1 MTTGPA
7 PASSDTI
14 LRRSVSGGGDTRE
27 TVDGQ
32 GPSRF
37 SVTLDRRF
45 QGLPDTAH
53 GGTVL
58 ALFDAIAGGTGPR
71 LVSGVYRRRVPL
83 ATPLQLAV
91 ARRADATMFAL
102 TDGAAVLVDGR
113 VAVGSG
119 GAESAESAG
128 GGAGGVVESA
138 SSLKQSVLAVR
149 IAEGR
154 GGSTTP
160 PAPPRVPAADTA
172 LPLPISRTCF
182 ACGTE
187 NPLGLRV
194 RLAIDDASVRGAWT
208 ARENFRG
215 ADGNVASI
223 AITTLLD
230 EAAFWLGAAA
240 SGESGMTTDLRV
252 KLYRAAPLGHTITVA
267 GARASVRAHR
277 DDPRYWDTDVA
288 AWSEDG
294 ALVASATIT
303 FVAVRGAAR
312 KLVAG
317 LLAVNPPE
325 VIRTIFPAYAR

>member
-7 PASSDTI
+7 PVAIDTV
-14 LRRSVSGGGDTRE
+14 LRRCVSGNSDTRE

-32 GPSRF
+32 GPSRL
-37 SVTLDRRF
+37 SVTLDRHF

-58 ALFDAIAGGTGPR
+58 ALFDAIAGGAGPR

-113 VAVGSG
+113 VEIGEAR
-119 GAESAESAG
+119 AESAAGAG
-128 GGAGGVVESA
+128 GGAGGRG
-138 SSLKQSVLAVR
+138 LAPQAIR
-149 IAEGR
+149 ACR
-154 GGSTTP
+154 SDCGGAGPRP
-160 PAPPRVPAADTA
+160 PAPPPAPAADTA

-187 NPLGLRV
+187 NPLGLRL
-194 RLAIDDASVRGAWT
+194 RLALDEKFVRGTWT
-208 ARENFRG
+208 ARDDLRG
-215 ADGNVASI
+215 IDGNVAPI

-252 KLYRAAPLGHTITVA
+252 RLHRAAAFGGALSVGGSRATV
-267 GARASVRAHR
+267 HR
-277 DDPRYWDTDVA
+277 HAADPRYWDTDVA
-288 AWSEDG
+288 AWSDDG
-294 ALVASATIT
+294 TLVASATIT

-317 LLAVNPPE
+317 LLAVIPPE
-325 VIRTIFPAYAR
+325 VLRTIFPLYAR